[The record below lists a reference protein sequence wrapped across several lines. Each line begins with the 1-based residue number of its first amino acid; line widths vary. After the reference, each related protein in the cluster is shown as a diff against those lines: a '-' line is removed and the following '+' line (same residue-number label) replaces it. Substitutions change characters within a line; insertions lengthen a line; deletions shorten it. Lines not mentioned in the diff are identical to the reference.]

1 MIQLSDLTKSFG
13 DRTLFDHVTWQIG
26 DGERV
31 GLCGP
36 NGAGKTTLLKMLAG
50 LDEPDSGGIVKPSA
64 LTIGYL
70 PQDGLS
76 HTGRTVFEEASSA
89 FQPLL
94 DIKAE
99 MHEIEHRLA
108 DPAVPQGDHDAML
121 SRYSDLQDRFRLGD
135 GYSMDLQIATV
146 LRGLGFGPDA
156 LNRPCETFSGG
167 WQMRIALA
175 KLLLGRPNLLLL
187 DEPTNHLD
195 LEARN
200 WLEEYLGGY
209 PYAVILVS
217 HDRYFLDAVVTRI
230 TDLNLRT
237 LTDYVG
243 NYSKYVEQR
252 DAMLERLRQT
262 KREQDEEV
270 ARVKMFIDR
279 FRYQATKAA
288 QVQSRIKMLEKVVPI
303 EVPPERKRIHFTFPT
318 CARSGRTVFDLKHV
332 RKSYG
337 AVSVFTDLTLHLE
350 RGDRIA
356 LVGPNGAGKS
366 TLMRMLSGEEG
377 PDTGTRTV
385 GHQVIIEYFAQDEA
399 TRLDP
404 VLTVYETL
412 QAGSPNDMV
421 PAIRTILG
429 GFLFSGDD
437 VYKKV
442 AVLSGGE
449 RTRLAVARMLL
460 RPSNTLL
467 LDEPT
472 NHLDLDSKD
481 VLLDALEDYGGTLI
495 IVSHDRYFV
504 EKLATKIIEIG
515 HGAAVVYPGTYAEF
529 LWSKAQTENRIPGPP
544 RVRGRHAQD
553 DRSRDR
559 STRLRAKAT
568 TRGIPGETIPRAP
581 SRGGRRRQT
590 AVDRQSGGAKTP
602 RSRPQKAPAVTR
614 VAPQAHRRSGGPHCV
629 SRSRGQ
635 RARSRHG
642 GPRVL
647 REPRDVQDGDRPP
660 SDADVG
666 GRRPHGPVGIASGIR
681 RRARAG
687 IVKRGVPTHQTCTSP
702 TDLSFTL
709 RAQQP
714 INVETRAV
722 PALNSVWTPGMPIAV
737 SRLVRPGF
745 RA

>member
-1 MIQLSDLTKSFG
+1 VIQLSELTKSFG
-13 DRTLFDHVTWQIG
+13 DRTLFDRVTWQIG

-50 LDEPDSGGIVKPSA
+50 YDEADAGGIIKPA
-64 LTIGYL
+64 DLTIGYL
-70 PQDGLS
+70 PQDGLT
-76 HTGRTVFEEASSA
+76 HAGRTVFDEAASA

-99 MHEIEHRLA
+99 MHDIEHRLGDA
-108 DPAVPQGDHDAML
+108 SVPEAEHDVML
-121 SRYSDLQDRFRLGD
+121 HRYSDLQDRFRLGD

-146 LRGLGFGPDA
+146 MRGLGFSQEDLG
-156 LNRPCETFSGG
+156 RPAETFSGG

-200 WLEEYLGGY
+200 WLEEYLGSY

-230 TDLNLRT
+230 TDLNLRK

-252 DAMLERLRQT
+252 DAMLERLRQM

-270 ARVKMFIDR
+270 ARVEMFISR
-279 FRYQATKAA
+279 FRYKATKAA

-303 EVPPERKRIHFTFPT
+303 EVPPERKRIHFTFPP
-318 CARSGRTVFDLKHV
+318 CAKSGRTVIELKHV
-332 RKSYG
+332 RKAYDNLTVFRD
-337 AVSVFTDLTLHLE
+337 VSLHIE

-366 TLMRMLSGEEG
+366 TLMRMLSGEEE
-377 PDTGTRTV
+377 PNTGTRTH
-385 GHQVIIEYFAQDEA
+385 GHQVVMEYFAQDEA

-404 VLTVYETL
+404 TLTVYETL
-412 QAGSPNDMV
+412 QVGSPTDMI
-421 PAIRTILG
+421 PAIRNILG

-437 VYKKV
+437 VYKKA

-481 VLLDALEDYGGTLI
+481 VLLEALEDYGGTLI
-495 IVSHDRYFV
+495 MVSHDRYFV

-515 HGAAVVYPGTYAEF
+515 HGEANVYPGTYTEF
-529 LWSKAQTENRIPGPP
+529 LWHKENPQAPGSGLQAAGDASRPKAQDPSAKAQKQSSRQQQAKTADRRPQTEDREARKREEAERRKRQRALESIHKRIADLEGRIAERESQIKELEAAMSTPGFY
-544 RVRGRHAQD
+544 D
-553 DRSRDR
+553 DRDG
-559 STRLRAKAT
+559 AKA
-568 TRGIPGETIPRAP
+568 I
-581 SRGGRRRQT
+581 
-590 AVDRQSGGAKTP
+590 VDRH
-602 RSRPQKAPAVTR
+602 
-614 VAPQAHRRSGGPHCV
+614 QALMWEVGDLM
-629 SRSRGQ
+629 GQ
-635 RARSRHG
+635 WEALQEHSA
-642 GPRVL
+642 
-647 REPRDVQDGDRPP
+647 ET
-660 SDADVG
+660 
-666 GRRPHGPVGIASGIR
+666 ASE
-681 RRARAG
+681 
-687 IVKRGVPTHQTCTSP
+687 S
-702 TDLSFTL
+702 
-709 RAQQP
+709 
-714 INVETRAV
+714 
-722 PALNSVWTPGMPIAV
+722 
-737 SRLVRPGF
+737 
-745 RA
+745 